1 MSPRKCNT
9 HPATNVPVMSISVIA
24 TPQSKLTIMQI
35 SNLQKTPLSCYTL
48 TLAKTA
54 KGMRPFKFM
63 CGNKFKKPAEAVE
76 MLRGADHI
84 LLASGDRKTADE
96 FQEMLRGYQLSCEPV
111 SACRYCLL
119 DNRFNLIDKRSI
131 RSRGELICPDCAL
144 AELHRELAPMKLGEP
159 ALERIEKLLL
169 KTRDLDR
176 VRGMLDP
183 DVVDPDLTLYR
194 RISATDSNAMKPMMV
209 QDLQIPK
216 QFKSL
221 LAERLDT
228 LLPVQSLS
236 IASGLFEGTGQLVV
250 SDTATGKT
258 LIGEL
263 AGIKNLLEG
272 RGNFLF
278 MVPLVALAH
287 QKEEDF
293 RKRYEPLGTTTVL
306 QVGSSRI
313 MREKG
318 RKSGKP
324 TKSTT
329 VWVGT
334 YEGVDYLLRSG
345 KAGKLGKIGTVV
357 IDEVHMLADEERG
370 HRIDGL
376 IARLKH
382 TSPKAQFIYLSATV
396 GDPKSLS
403 KMLFE
408 KGSPGQLVRYGV
420 RPVPIELHLLFAGGR
435 DKIRIIDRLARQEW
449 NTRSSKGYRG
459 QTIVFTNSRQRC
471 HKIAE
476 SLRINA
482 AAYHAG
488 LSQQERRRITSAFA
502 ASRLE
507 VVVTTAALAAGVDF
521 PASQVIFESL
531 AMGID
536 WLSVHEFHQMVG
548 RAGRPDYHDLGKVM
562 VIAEPDRK
570 YHGGGETE
578 DEIAFKLLKHDVESV
593 DAVYEEPEQMEELLA
608 CAALAKNESELHA
621 LNDLLIGGGNFKYI
635 FRKLTEYGLVTR
647 SAQLT
652 DFGRIVTTHFLSIKQ
667 AFLIRDAVKKS
678 EPPLDT
684 VVSLEIFEAVYF
696 KDAGRIANALKI
708 HIPSR
713 VFQGASYDLVFSG
726 KSIAALDGDIRDQ
739 ILAFITE
746 FMVCSCRDT
755 PYCGCAERKFSQR
768 LIELRCEGLS
778 PKSIVQEI
786 SDDYGVYAYP
796 ADILEYLDQ
805 VVRNLEAIEM
815 VATVFGNDAVKR
827 DAVMLR
833 QGVEG

>member
-1 MSPRKCNT
+1 
-9 HPATNVPVMSISVIA
+9 MSISVLVN
-24 TPQSKLTIMQI
+24 PQRTKLALMQI
-35 SNLQKTPLSCYTL
+35 SNLKKTPLSCGTL

-63 CGNKFKKPAEAVE
+63 SGKRFKKPADAIE
-76 MLRGADHI
+76 MLRSADQI
-84 LLASGDRKTADE
+84 LLASGDLKTADE
-96 FQEMLRGYQLSCEPV
+96 FLEMLSGYQLSCEPV
-111 SACRYCLL
+111 SACRHCLL
-119 DNRFNLIDKRSI
+119 ENRFSLIDKQAI
-131 RSRGELICPDCAL
+131 KSRGELICPDCAIT
-144 AELHRELAPMKLGEP
+144 ELHRELAPMRFGEP

-169 KTRDLDR
+169 KTGDLDR

-183 DVVDPDLTLYR
+183 DVIDPELTLYST
-194 RISATDSNAMKPMMV
+194 IAATGQKEPTPMRV
-209 QDLQIPK
+209 QDLPVPERLK
-216 QFKSL
+216 NL
-221 LAERLDT
+221 LAERLGLEE

-236 IASGLFEGTGQLVV
+236 IKSGLLKGAGQLVV

-293 RKRYEPLGTTTVL
+293 RKRYDPLGITTVL
-306 QVGSSRI
+306 QVGASRI

-345 KAGKLGKIGTVV
+345 KAGRLGRIGTVV
-357 IDEVHMLADEERG
+357 IDEVHTLADEERG
-370 HRIDGL
+370 HRMDGL
-376 IARLKH
+376 IARLKYIS
-382 TSPKAQFIYLSATV
+382 TKTQFIYLSATV
-396 GDPKSLS
+396 GNPASLS

-408 KGSPGQLVRYGV
+408 KDASGRLVRYGV

-435 DKIRIIDRLARQEW
+435 DKIRIIDRLARHEW

-471 HKIAE
+471 HKIAK

-488 LSQQERRRITSAFA
+488 LAQQERRRITSAFA
-502 ASRLE
+502 AGRLE

-536 WLSVHEFHQMVG
+536 WLSVHEFHQMLG
-548 RAGRPDYHDLGKVM
+548 RAGRPDYHDLGKVV
-562 VIAEPDRK
+562 VIAEPDRR

-578 DEIAFKLLKHDVESV
+578 DEIAFKLLKHEVEPVDV
-593 DAVYEEPEQMEELLA
+593 VYEEPEQMEELLA
-608 CAALAKNESELHA
+608 CAALSKDRSELRA
-621 LNDLLIGGGNFKYI
+621 LNDLLIGGGDFEYL
-635 FRKLTEYGLVTR
+635 FGKLTEYGLITP
-647 SAQLT
+647 SARLT
-652 DFGRIVTTHFLSIKQ
+652 DFGRIVTTHFLSIEQ
-667 AFLIRDAVKKS
+667 AFLIRDAVKKG

-684 VVSLEIFEAVYF
+684 VVSLETFEAVYF
-696 KDAGRIANALKI
+696 KDAGRIANALNV
-708 HIPSR
+708 HIPTR

-726 KSIAALDGDIRDQ
+726 ESIAALDKDIRDQ
-739 ILAFITE
+739 ILSFVTE
-746 FMVCSCRDT
+746 FMVCPCPDT
-755 PYCGCAERKFSQR
+755 PYCGCAERKFSKR
-768 LIELRCEGLS
+768 LIELRCEGIS
-778 PKSIVQEI
+778 PNNIVQEI

-815 VATVFGNDAVKR
+815 VAAVFGNDAVKR
-827 DAVMLR
+827 DAMRLR
-833 QGVEG
+833 KGVEG